1 MIKLNVFFVLKDD
14 FSLEELKAVTDELVT
29 KSRTDDGN
37 KGYDL
42 FQSTTNPRVMMFC
55 ETWEN
60 QEALDKHSAAPHF
73 TSAIPM
79 ILKMA
84 EDGFKSER
92 FDYR

>member
-42 FQSTTNPRVMMFC
+42 FQSTTNPRDMIFC

-73 TSAIPM
+73 TSAIPK